1 VSDVDVNHGDD
12 LRAPAPPPGQA
23 PAEPHLGWALAG
35 LSAGAGVIHIAMTP
49 IHAGSAWQEALGFA
63 AAGWFQLV
71 TAGVVLANRGG
82 RRFYELVALANV
94 AFIGVWIYSRTV
106 GLPFGE
112 TPNVAEPAGAID
124 TVCVL
129 LQVGVILVALRLILA
144 PEKRSVGRL
153 APAMCAVAALGL
165 ATVVIT
171 SPDAA
176 NHSHGAVAAAA
187 PTGIDALRIEVDKNR
202 CDKDFNTPAYYQE
215 AKYLGVDTRWGDNP
229 PAVAGTPAGV
239 PSADGHLHGTATA
252 SPASTTTTDP
262 DPYEGRGSP
271 GLDKL
276 VSDTGLAATSEGA
289 ASVLITS
296 LSAAS
301 QADYDAWLWWLR
313 GSGSLSH
320 EHSSTSAAGDGS
332 GHGGH
337 VGPQPWVAMTD
348 QKLCD
353 KTKAE
358 LALARKTAMTYPTA
372 QDAKDAGYRL
382 VTGYVPGIAA
392 HWIKGS
398 LIDDTFEITEPEM
411 ILYDGN
417 GLDAHVV
424 GLSYYQWH
432 AGDNK
437 PTQGFTG
444 DNDHAHRHIGLC
456 SSKANGAIIGDS
468 QTTDADCAARGGT
481 KNDGSKGWMSH
492 AWVVEG
498 CESPWGVFSAASP
511 VLDWDLGQ
519 SSGKDDGHCAGS
531 GVRDRY
537 DMDEAPATPK
547 AEPTGEAAKD
557 TSATVGN

>member
-1 VSDVDVNHGDD
+1 MSDTAVEQGTD
-12 LRAPAPPPGQA
+12 APPPGPPDPASA
-23 PAEPHLGWALAG
+23 PAEPHLGWAVAG
-35 LSAGAGVIHIAMTP
+35 LSTGAGVIHIAMTP

-71 TAGVVLANRGG
+71 TAAVIFADRAST
-82 RRFYELVALANV
+82 RFYQVVAAANV
-94 AFIGVWIYSRTV
+94 VFLGVWLYSRTV

-112 TPNVAEPAGAID
+112 TPNVAEPVGSID
-124 TVCVL
+124 AVCAALEVGVVL
-129 LQVGVILVALRLILA
+129 LALRLALA
-144 PEKRSVGRL
+144 PKRRSVGRL
-153 APAMCAVAALGL
+153 APALCAVAALGL

-176 NHSHGAVAAAA
+176 NHSHGKAAAA
-187 PTGIDALRIEVDKNR
+187 PTGLAALRIQVDRDR
-202 CDKDFNTPAYYQE
+202 CDEDVNIPAYWNE

-229 PAVAGTPAGV
+229 PAVEGAAPM
-239 PSADGHLHGTATA
+239 SADGHSHGGSAAATG
-252 SPASTTTTDP
+252 ASTTTTDP

-276 VSDTGLAATSEGA
+276 VSDTGQAALSEGA
-289 ASVLITS
+289 AAVLITS
-296 LSAAS
+296 LSSAS
-301 QADYDAWLWWLR
+301 QQDYDAWLWWLR
-313 GSGSLSH
+313 SSGSLSH
-320 EHSSTSAAGDGS
+320 AHSSTSAAGDGS

-353 KTKAE
+353 QMDAE

-372 QDAKDAGYRL
+372 ADAQKAGYKL

-432 AGDNK
+432 VGDNK

-456 SSKANGAIIGDS
+456 SSKATGAIIGDS
-468 QTTDADCAARGGT
+468 QTTAEDCEARGGS
-481 KNDGSKGWMSH
+481 KSDGSKGWMRH

-519 SSGKDDGHCAGS
+519 ASGTDGGHCAGS

-537 DMDEAPATPK
+537 DMDPPPTGEG
-547 AEPTGEAAKD
+547 AEPTGEATK
-557 TSATVGN
+557 TTGSSPGN